1 MTAWVVVA
9 LKLAPAQVQAVAVLL
24 AVKLLEAP
32 LQMADEPF
40 TVIVGV
46 AVTVS
51 V

>member
-1 MTAWVVVA
+1 MVVA
-9 LKLAPAQVQAVAVLL
+9 LKLAPVQIQAVAVLL
-24 AVKLLEAP
+24 AVKLLDAP
-32 LQMADEPF
+32 LQMAEEPF